1 MVMSDGVTL
10 AVTRWAPASSPLG
23 TILIAHGLGEHGG
36 RYRQLAADLTGAG
49 WNVLVPD
56 LRGHGRSPGARGTIP
71 DDNSIRN
78 DILTSLRLARAANDG
93 PLVLLGHSMGGAF
106 AAAAIAENADA
117 ADALVLSSPA
127 LRADLS
133 TAQRIMMHT
142 MRRVAPNIAVGN
154 GLNAQFL
161 SHDRAVVDA
170 YLADPLVH
178 DRVSPRL
185 AQAILTAGATAI
197 AAAPQWRTRSLLLYA
212 GADQLVNP
220 RGSAEFSAAAPRTL
234 VTTER
239 FDGFHHEIF
248 NETDRHK
255 PVATL
260 LAWLQALIRQA
271 TAGSPATSADGSFT
285 R

>member
-1 MVMSDGVTL
+1 MVMSDGVKL
-10 AVTRWAPASSPLG
+10 ASTRWAPPSTPVG

-49 WNVLVPD
+49 WIVLAPD

-78 DILTSLRLARAANDG
+78 DILTSLRLARSANDG

-106 AAAAIAENADA
+106 AAAAIAESADA
-117 ADALVLSSPA
+117 ADALILSSPA

-133 TAQRIMMHT
+133 TAQRILMHT
-142 MRRVAPNIAVGN
+142 TRRVAPNIVVGN
-154 GLNAQFL
+154 GLDAQFL

-185 AQAILTAGATAI
+185 AQAILTAGETAI

-212 GADQLVNP
+212 GADRLVNP
-220 RGSAEFSAAAPRTL
+220 RGSAEFSAAAPQAL

-248 NETDRHK
+248 NETDRLK
-255 PVATL
+255 PVARL
-260 LAWLQALIRQA
+260 LAWLQAL
-271 TAGSPATSADGSFT
+271 T